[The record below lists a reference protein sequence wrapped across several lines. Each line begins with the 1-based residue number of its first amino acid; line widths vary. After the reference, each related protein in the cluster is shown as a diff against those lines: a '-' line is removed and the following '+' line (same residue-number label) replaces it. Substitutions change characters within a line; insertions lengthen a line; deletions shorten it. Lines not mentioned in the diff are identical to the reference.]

1 MSLKNQL
8 KYQNFNKIKSFL
20 KPALNIV
27 LRTVIAG
34 WGRGLLNRWLVF
46 CIKYIDLGEVLKV
59 GESTINQSKSWY
71 YLGTFQIF
79 KGTLSG
85 LRQVL
90 ATGSP

>member
-46 CIKYIDLGEVLKV
+46 SIKYIDLGEVLKV
-59 GESTINQSKSWY
+59 GESTINQSKTWC

-79 KGTLSG
+79 KDTLSC

-90 ATGSP
+90 GTESP